1 MPKRPYPHWQR
12 RHEAVLHW
20 LFEHPTGTLA
30 ECARDTGYSRPHL
43 SRITCSP
50 DFRQYLG
57 ALRADVE
64 RQLLAHYVE
73 GLTARKHKIRQ

>member
-1 MPKRPYPHWQR
+1 MSVPYPRWQR